1 MINIT
6 KVENNNVNSV
16 GLSITLPSGENHPQM
31 LMILCKRGY
40 VMCGYLNI
48 AASDK
53 FEDVAVIISG
63 NTFED
68 LLNAP
73 VKAVSEKAKELGIT
87 VGMLGKD
94 AVDILNK

>member
-1 MINIT
+1 MINISN
-6 KVENNNVNSV
+6 VVNNNVNNV
-16 GLSITLPSGENHPQM
+16 GLSITLPSGENHPSM
-31 LMILCKRGY
+31 LMIMCKKGY
-40 VMCGYLNI
+40 VMCGYLNMQ
-48 AASDK
+48 ASDK

-63 NTFED
+63 NSFED

-73 VKAVSEKAKELGIT
+73 VKAVSKKAEAMGIA